1 PSDPERATRDARPG
15 PKGRQLHNTHHFE
28 AVTIYYRWH
37 PLCGYSLSVYDRK
50 KTRQGEFFVCRCPD
64 STTLAVPAWMLNPEC
79 AQFSLGPPLV
89 AVEALL
95 ELRDLFTSLRLAA
108 DCDKASLKSSLQ
120 EEAHEATREAP
131 QSAVQSAASGSPG
144 AGRSPRETEGTGSGA
159 GGTTD

>member
-1 PSDPERATRDARPG
+1 
-15 PKGRQLHNTHHFE
+15 
-28 AVTIYYRWH
+28 
-37 PLCGYSLSVYDRK
+37 VYDRK
-50 KTRQGEFFVCRCPD
+50 KTRQGEYFVCRVPD

-95 ELRDLFTSLRLAA
+95 ELRDLLTTLRLPA

-131 QSAVQSAASGSPG
+131 SRQFNLPLLVLPALAVPKQKQRELALALMELLIDAARPH
-144 AGRSPRETEGTGSGA
+144 AEFQVN
-159 GGTTD
+159 GGGDEPEANR